1 MKREI
6 PENVLRQWG
15 LEDAELLDRPVN
27 EGSPARVT
35 FRQALRDPNGDTFIL
50 ECLPT
55 EKITSRLAQARVL
68 LTLQVN
74 DFKKVPAW
82 LPTLDG
88 NLGFSFGDAFWQ
100 LRADRDR

>member
-1 MKREI
+1 MKKEI

-35 FRQALRDPNGDTFIL
+35 FRQALRDTNGDTFIL
-50 ECLPT
+50 ECLPP

-74 DFKKVPAW
+74 DFKRVPAW

-88 NLGFSFGDAFWQ
+88 NLGFSTYTVRWDI
-100 LRADRDR
+100 